1 MSATPD
7 QLHRF
12 VFEHANVRGELIHL
26 DRTLQDVLARRQYP
40 DAVTRLLGEALAASG
55 LLSSI
60 LKFRG
65 SLILQLQGQGA
76 LPMLVASATHEQ
88 DLRGIARLAENAE
101 APATGTPLNAV
112 CEQGYL
118 AITIDPDDTDDRY
131 QGIVPLETERLGEAV
146 ENYFSQS
153 EQLPTRVWLAC
164 DGKQAAGLL
173 MQRLPGDA
181 GEDADAWNRA
191 EHLAATITEQEL
203 LELGPREIIGRL
215 FHEEDIR
222 LFEPG
227 RVRFN
232 CHCSRERLAGVLQ
245 GFGYDEARS
254 IIAEQGEI
262 EASCEFCGHTYRFDS
277 VDVEQLFS
285 DGGIAPPDATQH

>member
-26 DRTLQDVLARRQYP
+26 DRTFQDVLARRQYP

-60 LKFRG
+60 LKFKG

-76 LPMLVASATHEQ
+76 LPMLVASASHEQ
-88 DLRGIARLAENAE
+88 DLRGIARLAEGVD
-101 APATGTPLNAV
+101 APGRDTPLNAL

-131 QGIVPLETERLGEAV
+131 QGIVPLETERLSEAV
-146 ENYFSQS
+146 ESYFSQS

-164 DGKQAAGLL
+164 DGSQAAGLL
-173 MQRLPGDA
+173 MQRLPDDA

-232 CHCSRERLAGVLQ
+232 CHCSRERLAGLLQ

-254 IIAEQGEI
+254 IVAEQGEI
-262 EASCEFCGHTYRFDS
+262 EATCEFCGHTYRFDS

-285 DGGIAPPDATQH
+285 DGGIAPPDDTQH